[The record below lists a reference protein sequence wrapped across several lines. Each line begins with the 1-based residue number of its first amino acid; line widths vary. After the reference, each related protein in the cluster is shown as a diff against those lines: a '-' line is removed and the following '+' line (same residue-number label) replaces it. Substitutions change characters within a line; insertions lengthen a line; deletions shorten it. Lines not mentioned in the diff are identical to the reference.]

1 MRNFDGSSPVGAR
14 RAHSSLSGHHR
25 ITGVG
30 PNPTFGVG
38 HHPVGPPSRSWH
50 PSPFASDDDVA
61 VNEEPQFYKA
71 CYLKQIKHK
80 NRVSPVSITK
90 HCRTLRI
97 ILIHSMLCSC
107 RRKKRIE

>member
-61 VNEEPQFYKA
+61 VNEEPQFYKV
-71 CYLKQIKHK
+71 CNLNQTKHK
-80 NRVSPVSITK
+80 MRVSLVIIDKLYHTS
-90 HCRTLRI
+90 RI
-97 ILIHSMLCSC
+97 ILIHPMLCSC